1 MTASPDQAR
10 KMAADQEESLR
21 QARYSAADRVRGDHE
36 ESYTN
41 PRIGAAVRDVEAIA
55 AREAKT
61 IAGGAD

>member
-1 MTASPDQAR
+1 
-10 KMAADQEESLR
+10 MAADQEESLR